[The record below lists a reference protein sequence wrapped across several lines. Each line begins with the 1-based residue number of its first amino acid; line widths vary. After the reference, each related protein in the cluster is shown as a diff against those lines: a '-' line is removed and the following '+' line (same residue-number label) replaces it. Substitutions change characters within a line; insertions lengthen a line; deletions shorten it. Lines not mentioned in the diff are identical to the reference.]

1 MDVRCSAVY
10 LFSVFNFIWRGKLVL
25 YQYCR
30 RAAIK
35 IIYSRD
41 LIRDFLNKIIV
52 LINITL

>member
-1 MDVRCSAVY
+1 MFGG
-10 LFSVFNFIWRGKLVL
+10 LFFLSLILFGEENW
-25 YQYCR
+25 YCINIVDEQV
-30 RAAIK
+30 AIK

>member
-1 MDVRCSAVY
+1 MFGG
-10 LFSVFNFIWRGKLVL
+10 LFFLSLILFGEENW
-25 YQYCR
+25 YCINIVGEQV
-30 RAAIK
+30 AIK